1 MKKLLIVLL
10 FLPVV
15 VFGQAAK
22 SCCDI
27 SATAQFAMLAKDEG
41 FKASHLEPEPFKFVP
56 EKGKFITFRTTDGT
70 DGRAFEVR
78 AAKTTNKY
86 IFMVHEWWGLNDY
99 IQQEAEK
106 LQEEL
111 GNVNV
116 IALDMYDGTV
126 ATTREEAAKTMS
138 AMKEERG
145 RAIIKG
151 ALEYVGPKAKVGTIG
166 WCFGGGWSLQASL
179 IAGKQAVA
187 CVMYYGMPE
196 KDPEKL
202 KTLKAPVL
210 GLFAKKDRGIN
221 PEIVQTFE
229 AAMKG
234 AKKSITVKMYDAEHA
249 FANPSNP
256 RYDKEASA
264 DAHALAIAFF
274 KKHLL
279 K

>member
-1 MKKLLIVLL
+1 MKKLLVVML

-15 VFGQAAK
+15 AFAQATK

-27 SATAQFAMLAKDEG
+27 SATAQFAMLAKDES
-41 FKASHLEPEPFKFVP
+41 FRALHLEPEPFTFVS
-56 EKGKFITFRTTDGT
+56 EKGKFITFKTSDGT
-70 DGRAFEVR
+70 DGRAFEVK
-78 AAKTTNKY
+78 AAKATDKY
-86 IFMVHEWWGLNDY
+86 ILMVHEWWGLNDY

-116 IALDMYDGTV
+116 LALDLYDGKV
-126 ATTREEAAKTMS
+126 ATTREDAAKYMTEI
-138 AMKEERG
+138 KEERG

-151 ALEYVGPKAKVGTIG
+151 ALEYVGTKAKIGTIG
-166 WCFGGGWSLQASL
+166 WCFGGGWSLQSSL
-179 IAGKQAVA
+179 MAGKQGVA

-202 KTLKAPVL
+202 KTLNAPVL
-210 GLFAKKDRGIN
+210 GLFAKKDRGIT

-229 AAMKG
+229 TAMKN
-234 AKKSITVKMYDAEHA
+234 AKKKITVKMYDAEHA

-256 RYDKEASA
+256 RYDKEATA
-264 DAHALAIAFF
+264 DAHTLTIEFF